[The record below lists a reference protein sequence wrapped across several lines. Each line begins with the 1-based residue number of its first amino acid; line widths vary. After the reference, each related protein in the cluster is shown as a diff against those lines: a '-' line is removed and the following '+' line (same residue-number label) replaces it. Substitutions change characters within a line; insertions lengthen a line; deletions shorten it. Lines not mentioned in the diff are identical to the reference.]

1 MADAR
6 MDRRKSLQTAI
17 AALVGVARMD
27 SCSTAAEFEPFDG
40 QVPPDDATA
49 DESVDVV
56 VPETGTPTLGGIQF
70 WGDVAFLRNWKI
82 QQNAFTGDYRL
93 LDPDNNRFGS
103 GTREHCEA
111 LLHAVRKKRKLT
123 ADTGRAVI
131 LIHGIGRSS
140 RSFSRM
146 QRVFRADGYVVV
158 PFEYPSTRVSLERSA
173 ELLSAVLQ
181 SVDGVTS
188 IDFVVHSM
196 GGLVVRACLQRG
208 EDDRFHR
215 MVMLGTPN
223 RGAEI
228 ADLLQRTTLFKLIY
242 GPAGQELV
250 TGADDIISRL
260 PVPRFEFGVIAGG
273 NGTVRGYNP
282 LLPGDNDGTVTV
294 ESARLSGAADFLRVP
309 RLHSLLMNDDQVVA
323 ATRHFLKHGR
333 FDPDRPRAPVP

>member
-1 MADAR
+1 MN
-6 MDRRKSLQTAI
+6 S
-17 AALVGVARMD
+17 G
-27 SCSTAAEFEPFDG
+27 STAAGFDPLDG
-40 QVPPDDATA
+40 QLPPDGATA

-56 VPETGTPTLGGIQF
+56 VPETGIPTLGGIQF

-82 QQNAFTGDYRL
+82 QKNIFTGDYRL

-103 GTREHCEA
+103 GTREHYEA

-123 ADTGRAVI
+123 SDKGRAVI

-146 QRVFRADGYVVV
+146 QRGFRADGCVVV

-173 ELLSAVLQ
+173 EFLSSVLQ
-181 SVDGVTS
+181 SLEGVTS

-196 GGLVVRACLQRG
+196 GGLVVRACLQDG
-208 EDDRFHR
+208 EENRIHR

-228 ADLLQRTTLFKLIY
+228 ADLLQRTALFKLVY

-250 TGADDIISRL
+250 TGGDGIISRL

-294 ESARLSGAADFLRVP
+294 ESTRLSGAADFLRVP
-309 RLHSLLMNDDQVVA
+309 RLHSLLMNDDQVVT
-323 ATRHFLKHGR
+323 ATRHFLEHGR
-333 FDPDRPRAPVP
+333 FDPDRPRASIP